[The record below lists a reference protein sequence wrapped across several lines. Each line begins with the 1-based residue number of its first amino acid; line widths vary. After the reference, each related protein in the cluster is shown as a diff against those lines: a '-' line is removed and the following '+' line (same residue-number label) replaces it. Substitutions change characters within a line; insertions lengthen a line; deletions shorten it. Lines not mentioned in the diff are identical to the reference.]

1 MWLRDTGVLVKMK
14 YDALKQAIPIPLPK
28 VWKDKPLNLYQLGII
43 MIVFCVGTFSS
54 ILVFFFEL
62 RKTTP
67 NKSGSN
73 QSKSSKGNGNVGS
86 RIEEEMVAGEF
97 SEKGKEHIELVDIE
111 EEVVSMPQEIL
122 F

>member
-1 MWLRDTGVLVKMK
+1 
-14 YDALKQAIPIPLPK
+14 
-28 VWKDKPLNLYQLGII
+28 

-62 RKTTP
+62 RKTNT

-111 EEVVSMPQEIL
+111 EEVVSMPQEML